1 MSRLTPKQQWG
12 FAFAGLALTLL
23 LGAVFT
29 FGSLGV
35 PFEPKNWRAL
45 LALYAVSSFITAAL
59 LIFLLI
65 LGRTLFRLWVER
77 SKDQLGARFKTKMLV
92 GAMAI
97 SLLPV
102 LFMFFVSY
110 SLLNR
115 TLGRWFPRPLE
126 VASEQTQALFSD
138 FGRTQI
144 PRLHNIAHQ
153 IQPFA
158 IKPVH
163 EFLTHAVAA
172 GADAVWLL
180 DENGNALTGGVLCDD
195 PPDVRDD
202 STCVRSNVLGKQLRV
217 LPSGLEIWEAAG
229 AAYFAARIPL
239 SPATS
244 AHEINPN
251 SRNSNVTNSNAA
263 NSAATKAPAFLLTAY
278 RTSPSFFTRL
288 ELIQSQT
295 AEYYAEKQNLRALK
309 RQMLLILLFFT
320 TLVLF
325 SVMWVA
331 LFLSKQ
337 VTVPIQALAEGTREI
352 SSGNFD
358 HQVPDQ
364 VQDELGVLARSFNNM
379 TKQLRD
385 NRSQIDQFTRNL
397 QQAVQELERRRQLME
412 TVLENIPTGVVS
424 LDAAGAILRSNTAV
438 TAMLGPAARDK
449 QSLDDLLG
457 QEASRTVQYLMRR
470 SLRMGVVSKEI
481 ETLVSGRVLHLAV
494 TVSSLGPRRAN
505 TGYVLVLDDLTE
517 MLRSQKSAAWQEVAR
532 RIAHEI
538 KNPLTPIQLSAQR
551 LTRFLDRRAATNATA
566 VSPHP
571 APIDAE
577 LTSLVQECSRLI
589 EREVSTLAALVN
601 EFSQFVR
608 FPTAKLAPTD
618 ANTIVH
624 EALEVFSNR
633 LDDVSLKTCLAENLP
648 QIRAD
653 GGLLR
658 SVVVNLIDN
667 AAESLEHATTR
678 EIVVATRNHPDAEMV
693 EISVA
698 DTGHGISP
706 QDKDKLFLPQFSTK
720 DRGTGLGLAIAARIV
735 AEHGGTI
742 HVEDNHPQGSRFL
755 IELPVGESVAVTPH
769 DSPTPASISSMPVAN
784 GDSHTSVT
792 NSVVTQSASATPVP
806 TTSVAPTSP
815 AITASS
821 KLAPPR

>member
-1 MSRLTPKQQWG
+1 MSRLTSKQRWG
-12 FAFAGLALTLL
+12 FAAGALFLTLL
-23 LGAVFT
+23 LAAVFT

-35 PFEPKNWRAL
+35 PFEPKSWRDVL
-45 LALYAVSSFITAAL
+45 TLYAVSSFITAAL
-59 LIFLLI
+59 LIFGLI
-65 LGRTLFRLWVER
+65 LGRTAIRLWAER
-77 SKDQLGARFKTKMLV
+77 RKDQLGARFKTKMVV

-126 VASEQTQALFSD
+126 IASEQTQLLLND

-144 PRLHNIAHQ
+144 PRLHNLAHQ

-158 IKPVH
+158 NKPPR
-163 EFLTHAVAA
+163 EFLGHAFAG
-172 GADAVWLL
+172 GADAVWIL
-180 DENGNALTGGVLCDD
+180 DADGKAIKGGVICDD
-195 PPDVRDD
+195 PPEVRDAA
-202 STCVRSNVLGKQLRV
+202 TCVVPGVLGKQVRT
-217 LPSGLEIWEAAG
+217 LPSGIEIWEAG
-229 AAYFAARIPL
+229 KYVYSAARIPF
-239 SPATS
+239 SDAG
-244 AHEINPN
+244 NPG
-251 SRNSNVTNSNAA
+251 
-263 NSAATKAPAFLLTAY
+263 AFLLTAY
-278 RTSPSFFTRL
+278 RTNPSFFERL
-288 ELIQSQT
+288 KQIQTQT

-320 TLVLF
+320 MLVLF

-358 HQVPDQ
+358 YQVPDQ
-364 VQDELGVLARSFNNM
+364 VQDELGILARSFNNM
-379 TKQLRD
+379 TRQLRD
-385 NRSQIDQFTRNL
+385 SRAQIDQFTRNL

-424 LDAAGAILRSNTAV
+424 LDAAGVILRSNTAV
-438 TAMLGPAARDK
+438 SGILGTGAREK

-457 QEASRTVQYLMRR
+457 TEASRSVQYLMRR
-470 SLRMGVVSKEI
+470 SLRMGVVSREI
-481 ETLVSGRVLHLAV
+481 ETVVNGRVLHLAV
-494 TVSSLGPRRAN
+494 TVSSLGPHRAN

-551 LTRFLDRRAATNATA
+551 LSRFLDRRAAAESA
-566 VSPHP
+566 P
-571 APIDAE
+571 ADPE
-577 LTSLVQECSRLI
+577 LTALVLECSRLI

-608 FPTAKLAPTD
+608 FPLAKLVPTD

-633 LDDVSLKTCLAENLP
+633 LDGVTIKTALTENLP
-648 QIRAD
+648 QVRGDA
-653 GGLLR
+653 GLLR
-658 SVVVNLIDN
+658 GVVVNLIDN
-667 AAESLEHATTR
+667 AAESLEHATCR
-678 EIVVATRNHPDAEMV
+678 EILLSTRCDATAEVV

-720 DRGTGLGLAIAARIV
+720 DRGTGLGLAIAARII

-742 HVEDNHPQGSRFL
+742 HAEDNFPAGSRF
-755 IELPVGESVAVTPH
+755 IVGLPIGDAATLAAVDGHAT
-769 DSPTPASISSMPVAN
+769 TATEPA
-784 GDSHTSVT
+784 
-792 NSVVTQSASATPVP
+792 
-806 TTSVAPTSP
+806 
-815 AITASS
+815 
-821 KLAPPR
+821 R